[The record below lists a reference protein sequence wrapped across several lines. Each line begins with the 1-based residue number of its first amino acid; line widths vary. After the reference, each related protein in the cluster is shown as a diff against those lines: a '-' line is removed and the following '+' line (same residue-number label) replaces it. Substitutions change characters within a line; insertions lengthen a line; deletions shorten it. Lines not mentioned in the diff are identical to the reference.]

1 MLYLWLKFIHVLS
14 STILFGTGI
23 GTACTML
30 YGHYTQNTQVIA
42 ATTRYVVLADW
53 IFTGTSGFLQPLTGF
68 WMVFLV
74 GYPWTSLWIMG
85 SIVGYI
91 IAACCWFPVV
101 YLQIKMRDFA
111 VAAEQNK
118 TPLPPIYFRY
128 FKYWLCL
135 GWPAFISLIIVFY
148 LMTNKP
154 ASFFF

>member
-14 STILFGTGI
+14 STVLFGTGI

-30 YGHYTQNTQVIA
+30 YGHHTKNTQVIV

-53 IFTGTSGFLQPLTGF
+53 IFTGTSGLIQPITGL
-68 WMVFLV
+68 WMVHLV
-74 GYPWTSLWIMG
+74 GYSWTSLWVIG
-85 SIVGYI
+85 SIIGYL

-101 YLQIKMRDFA
+101 YLQIKMRD
-111 VAAEQNK
+111 AALIADQRN

-128 FKYWLCL
+128 FKYWFYL
-135 GWPAFISLIIVFY
+135 GWPAFISLILVFY

-154 ASFFF
+154 AGF

>member
-1 MLYLWLKFIHVLS
+1 MLYLWLKFIHIVS

-30 YGHYTQNTQVIA
+30 YGHQTKNTQVIA
-42 ATTRYVVLADW
+42 ATTRYVVMADW
-53 IFTGTSGFLQPLTGF
+53 IFTGTSGFLQPLTGL
-68 WMVFLV
+68 WMVYLV
-74 GYPWTSLWIMG
+74 GYSWTSLWIMG
-85 SIVGYI
+85 SIIGYL

-111 VAAEQNK
+111 IEAEQNN

-128 FKYWLCL
+128 FKYWFYL

-154 ASFFF
+154 ASF